1 MKPYPRGNGDHTV
14 DFLKDL
20 QTAYPNKKL
29 IILWDNARYHRG
41 KKVKKYLNEVNKK
54 MTDEKDY
61 KITCYHFAPNA
72 PDQNPVEDVWLRG
85 KSFLRRNFYQS
96 ESFYQLKEKFLKYL
110 DNKIFNFKKIEWYLK
125 IKQTV

>member
-41 KKVKKYLNEVNKK
+41 KKVKKYLGEVNEGIP
-54 MTDEKDY
+54 DEKDY
-61 KITCYHFAPNA
+61 KITCYHFSPNA

-85 KSFLRRNFYQS
+85 KDFLRKNFYQS

-110 DNKIFNFKKIEWYLK
+110 DNKIFNFKKIKWYLK
-125 IKQTV
+125 IQQPV

>member
-41 KKVKKYLNEVNKK
+41 KKVKKYLNEVNKG
-54 MTDEKDY
+54 MIDEKDY